1 MDYITTYFRD
11 GKQVSHEEWNRM
23 LEEDIKKE
31 NEYST
36 WDIYGAVCTVIG
48 EGRDVEVNG
57 HDYSSRTDYVYDTA
71 KELIEDMIFDGRS
84 CELIEAITALS
95 EEEAEMFVKYI
106 DRVKK
111 NEQKFI
117 LEDDGEYY

>member
-23 LEEDIKKE
+23 LKEDTKKE

-36 WDIYGAVCTVIG
+36 WDISGVICTDIG

-57 HDYSSRTDYVYDTA
+57 HDYSSRTDSVYDTA
-71 KELIEDMIFDGRS
+71 KELLEDMIFDGRS
-84 CELIEAITALS
+84 YELIEAITALS
-95 EEEAEMFVKYI
+95 EEEARVFIKYI
-106 DRVKK
+106 DSVKT

-117 LEDDGEYY
+117 LEEVEL